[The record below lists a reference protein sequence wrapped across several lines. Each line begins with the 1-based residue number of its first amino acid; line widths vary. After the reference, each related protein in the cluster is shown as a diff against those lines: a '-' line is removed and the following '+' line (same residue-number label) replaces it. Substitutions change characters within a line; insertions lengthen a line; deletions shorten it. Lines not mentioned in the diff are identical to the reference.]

1 MGCSKRPLTSW
12 IGWRSILSTESK
24 RRYPDIDKELSTLFP
39 GDVSELS
46 FMYHFFRL
54 QLIAM
59 RKISDKEVADELLNE
74 LELFRQGL
82 LKKIEGIRT
91 GEH

>member
-1 MGCSKRPLTSW
+1 
-12 IGWRSILSTESK
+12 LSTESK
-24 RRYPDIDKELSTLFP
+24 TRYPDIDMELSALLP
-39 GDVSELS
+39 RDVSELS

-59 RKISDKEVADELLNE
+59 RKINDKELADELLNE

-82 LKKIEGIRT
+82 LMKIGEIRT

>member
-1 MGCSKRPLTSW
+1 M
-12 IGWRSILSTESK
+12 STESK
-24 RRYPDIDKELSTLFP
+24 TRYPDIDMELSALLP
-39 GDVSELS
+39 RDVSELS

-59 RKISDKEVADELLNE
+59 RKINDKELADELLNE

-82 LKKIEGIRT
+82 LMKIGEIRT

>member
-1 MGCSKRPLTSW
+1 
-12 IGWRSILSTESK
+12 
-24 RRYPDIDKELSTLFP
+24 
-39 GDVSELS
+39 
-46 FMYHFFRL
+46 L

-59 RKISDKEVADELLNE
+59 RKIDDKELADELQNE

-82 LKKIEGIRT
+82 LKKIEEIRT

>member
-1 MGCSKRPLTSW
+1 M
-12 IGWRSILSTESK
+12 
-24 RRYPDIDKELSTLFP
+24 ELSALLP
-39 GDVSELS
+39 RDVSELS

-59 RKISDKEVADELLNE
+59 RKINDKELADELLNE

-82 LKKIEGIRT
+82 LMKIGEIRT